1 MPRSRP
7 DLAQRNRESATH
19 GHTREG
25 VPASPTYTSWRAMM
39 QRSHSGSSKDAV
51 RYLARGIT
59 VCDRWLSFETFLA
72 DMGER
77 PAGTTLDRINNAK
90 GYEPGNCRWAT
101 QRVQSQNKTTARLVT
116 ANGETLN
123 VAEWARRMGVSR
135 QVIRHRL
142 EAGWK
147 PELAVT
153 LPRFAINRWNH
164 P

>member
-19 GHTREG
+19 GHTRGAG
-25 VPASPTYTSWRAMM
+25 VSPTWLSWKSMLD
-39 QRSHSGSSKDAV
+39 RSHRGSTKDAA
-51 RYLARGIT
+51 RYLDRGIT
-59 VCDRWLSFETFLA
+59 VCARWLAFEAFLA
-72 DMGER
+72 DMGDR
-77 PAGTTLDRINNAK
+77 PAGTSLDRIDNAK
-90 GYEPGNCRWAT
+90 SYEPGNCRWAT
-101 QRVQSQNKTTARLVT
+101 ASQQALNRRNARLVT

-153 LPRFAINRWNH
+153 LPRFSVNRWNH